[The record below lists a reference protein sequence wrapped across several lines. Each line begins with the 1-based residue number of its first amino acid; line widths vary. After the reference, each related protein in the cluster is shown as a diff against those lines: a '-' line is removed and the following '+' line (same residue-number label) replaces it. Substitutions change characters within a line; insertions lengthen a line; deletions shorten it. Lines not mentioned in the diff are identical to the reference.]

1 MVSFEENVSGY
12 VRWHNISVPNSLQVN
27 LKFKTLA
34 NDGLIFYVT
43 DHEKGVV
50 SYLSL
55 IDGVLVFN
63 SQGQELRT
71 TSTGIKFNDNEW
83 HVVTAT
89 HSTDSLKLDI
99 DDIKN
104 YSTDLDAPLLNIP
117 YGSLYIGGL
126 PAAFGIPPTGAM
138 TPFIGCIGDATLNG
152 VIVNFANTTER
163 PHALLGK
170 CKLGDPSCKQLT
182 FFK

>member
-1 MVSFEENVSGY
+1 MPGY
-12 VRWHNISVPNSLQVN
+12 VRWHTISVHGTLQVN

-43 DHEKGVV
+43 DHEKGMV

-55 IDGVLVFN
+55 IDGILVFN
-63 SQGQELRT
+63 SQGEELRMS
-71 TSTGIKFNDNEW
+71 STGIKFNDNEW

-89 HSTDSLKLDI
+89 HSFDSLMLDI
-99 DDIKN
+99 DDTKN
-104 YSTDLDAPLLNIP
+104 YSNDLEPPALNIP

-126 PAAFGIPPTGAM
+126 PLSFGIPQTGAM
-138 TPFIGCIGDATLNG
+138 TPLVGCVGDATLNG
-152 VIVNFANTTER
+152 IIINFANTTER

-170 CKLGDPSCKQLT
+170 CKLGDSSCKRFT
-182 FFK
+182 